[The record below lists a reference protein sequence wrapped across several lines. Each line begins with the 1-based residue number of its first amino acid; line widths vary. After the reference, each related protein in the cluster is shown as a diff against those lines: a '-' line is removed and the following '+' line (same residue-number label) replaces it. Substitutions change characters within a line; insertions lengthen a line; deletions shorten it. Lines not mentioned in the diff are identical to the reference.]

1 MANLWR
7 LASLPL
13 SKSSPTGQK
22 LPCPR
27 GFDRRHLCWGAAQ
40 SLVCGCVQ
48 KGFRMFRVLSVMI
61 LGLMLHFGGQNPDD
75 ELPANPEMQREELV
89 NLEKEAAR
97 AIQTNAGTFFRRV
110 YADDFAGTLS
120 HGQIVNKTTFIS
132 AVQTGE
138 VKYDGFIASDISVRL
153 FRDAAIA
160 TCLWSARGVYKDQ
173 RFSSQMR
180 AMHVYINT
188 PHGWRV
194 VSGQVTLLPPGAQQ
208 PL

>member
-1 MANLWR
+1 ML
-7 LASLPL
+7 
-13 SKSSPTGQK
+13 
-22 LPCPR
+22 
-27 GFDRRHLCWGAAQ
+27 GAAQ
-40 SLVCGCVQ
+40 SRVCGYVQ
-48 KGFRMFRVLSVMI
+48 KGFRMFRVLSLMV
-61 LGLMLHFGGQNPDD
+61 LGLMLHFGWQNPGDD
-75 ELPANPEMQREELV
+75 QPANPEMQREEIV

-110 YADDFAGTLS
+110 YADDFTGTLS
-120 HGQIVNKTTFIS
+120 HGQTVDKTSFIS

-138 VKYDGFIASDISVRL
+138 VKYDGFVASDINVRL

-173 RFSSQMR
+173 RFASQMR
-180 AMHVYINT
+180 TIHVYINT